1 MDSFWDF
8 FWFTI
13 SFFLLFAY
21 LMVLF
26 QIVGDLFRDHTVSGG
41 MKAVWIICLIFFP
54 FITMVVYLIARGHGM
69 AERHLAAAQGMKAR
83 AGRVHPLRGGL
94 GRVLGV
100 RRDRAGRNPC
110 STRAPITQQE
120 FDALK
125 AKALAEEPPRPV
137 TLAGRAGTSSSSG
150 STTNHGRSQ
159 PARRQPRVREGRAAD
174 VHDGAPWPA
183 RRRGARRR
191 PRRSAS
197 TTWRGSQR
205 LPT

>member
-41 MKAVWIICLIFFP
+41 MKAVWVICLIFFP

-69 AERHLAAAQGMKAR
+69 AERHLAAAQGMKAQQDEYIRTVAGSGGSSASDEIAR
-83 AGRVHPLRGGL
+83 AKSLLDSG
-94 GRVLGV
+94 
-100 RRDRAGRNPC
+100 A
-110 STRAPITQQE
+110 ITQQE

-125 AKALAEEPPRPV
+125 AKALA
-137 TLAGRAGTSSSSG
+137 
-150 STTNHGRSQ
+150 
-159 PARRQPRVREGRAAD
+159 
-174 VHDGAPWPA
+174 
-183 RRRGARRR
+183 
-191 PRRSAS
+191 
-197 TTWRGSQR
+197 
-205 LPT
+205 

>member
-41 MKAVWIICLIFFP
+41 MKAVWVLCLIFFP

-69 AERHLAAAQGMKAR
+69 AERHLAAAQGMKAQQDEYIR
-83 AGRVHPLRGGL
+83 YRGGL

-100 RRDRAGRNPC
+100 RRDRAGQIPARLGRHHAAGVRRPEGQGPGLSASPAAPRTTAGPSRPDPAARPRTTSRVT
-110 STRAPITQQE
+110 STR
-120 FDALK
+120 
-125 AKALAEEPPRPV
+125 RP
-137 TLAGRAGTSSSSG
+137 LAGS
-150 STTNHGRSQ
+150 
-159 PARRQPRVREGRAAD
+159 
-174 VHDGAPWPA
+174 
-183 RRRGARRR
+183 
-191 PRRSAS
+191 
-197 TTWRGSQR
+197 
-205 LPT
+205 